1 MSKSFKE
8 FLKES
13 QEAKLE
19 RRYRIREEIENHLKE
34 GKPLFNNHYRAY
46 SDAFFEFIETARS
59 LYNEGLIGI
68 YNDFDREILESDLGK
83 IGVYEGE
90 YVPLDA
96 PMINDELEEAEYQ
109 GKDVDLNKPQRGG
122 SKKYYVYV
130 KNDKG
135 NVVKVE
141 FGDSGDL
148 KSKINDKEARKNFA
162 ARHNCDQKNDKT
174 KPGYWSCNLPRY
186 ADQLG
191 LSGGG
196 NFYW

>member
-1 MSKSFKE
+1 MSISFKE
-8 FLKES
+8 FLKEHR
-13 QEAKLE
+13 EEVLE
-19 RRYRIREEIENHLKE
+19 RRYRIREEVESHLKE
-34 GKPLFNNHYRAY
+34 GKHLFNNPYRAY
-46 SDAFFEFIETARS
+46 SNGFLEFIETARR
-59 LYNEGLIGI
+59 LYNIGYI
-68 YNDFDREILESDLGK
+68 HLDNDFDREVLESDLGK
-83 IGVYEGE
+83 VGLYNGE

-96 PMINDELEEAEYQ
+96 PMINDEINEAEYQ
-109 GKDVDLNKPQRGG
+109 GKDVDLNKPKRGG

-148 KSKINDKEARKNFA
+148 KSKINDPEARKNFA
-162 ARHNCDQKNDKT
+162 ARHNCDQKDDKT